1 MTTMKKHILH
11 GSVRTIVGRK
21 VKKLR
26 AEGYIPA
33 NVFGKKTASVSLS
46 VKTDAFQTVFAET
59 GETGLVELAIEK
71 EQTPRPVLVHH
82 VQVDPVSGAVL
93 HVEFFQVDLKEKV
106 HAQVPLEFTGTPPA
120 VEQNLGVLLTVLTEV
135 EAEALPA
142 ELPDHIAVDVSGL
155 VEVNQELK
163 VSDLVVPKGV
173 TLLTDAGLT
182 VLKIGA
188 LTKPEEVAPVAPAPE
203 EGAQGTPA
211 EEGEGELQETAEKP
225 EESKEGQKND
235 ASASKN
241 DKKEEKK

>member
-1 MTTMKKHILH
+1 MKKHILH

-26 AEGYIPA
+26 AEGLTPA

-46 VKTDAFQTVFAET
+46 VKTDEFQTVFAET
-59 GETGLVELAIEK
+59 GETGLIELTLEK

-120 VEQNLGVLLTVLTEV
+120 VEQNLGVFLTVLTEV

-142 ELPDHIAVDVSGL
+142 ELPEHIAVDVSGL

-163 VSDLVVPKGV
+163 VSDLDVPKGV
-173 TLLTDAGLT
+173 TVLTDAGLT
-182 VLKIGA
+182 VVKIGA
-188 LTKPEEVAPVAPAPE
+188 LTKPEEVAPVAPALE
-203 EGAQGTPA
+203 EGAQGTPG
-211 EEGEGELQETAEKP
+211 EGEGESQEKSEKP
-225 EESKEGQKND
+225 EESKEDQKSD
-235 ASASKN
+235 ASAPKN
-241 DKKEEKK
+241 EKKEEKK